1 MNTTQFR
8 QKVLSLQDNMF
19 NFALMLTT
27 NREDARDLLQE
38 TILKVLDNQE
48 KYVENVNF
56 KGWVMTIMRNI
67 FINDYR
73 KMISCNTVIDQT
85 EDLYHLNL
93 SQTSGIDT
101 PESIMAVYEITA
113 AIMGLN
119 KDLKEPFSLFIKGYK
134 YEEIAAK
141 LNLPMGT
148 VKNRIFLARKELQAE
163 LKDML

>member
-1 MNTTQFR
+1 MTTTQLR
-8 QKVLSLQDNMF
+8 QKILSLQENMF

-48 KYVENVNF
+48 KYVENANF
-56 KGWVMTIMRNI
+56 KGWVMTIMRNT

-73 KMISCNTVIDQT
+73 KTINSNTIIDQT
-85 EDLYHLNL
+85 DDLYHLNL

-101 PESIMAVYEITA
+101 PESCMAVYEIMA
-113 AIMGLN
+113 AINGLN
-119 KDLKEPFSLFIKGYK
+119 KDLREPFSLFINGYK
-134 YEEIAAK
+134 YEEIATK

-163 LKDML
+163 

>member
-1 MNTTQFR
+1 MEFQ
-8 QKVLSLQDNMF
+8 QKILGLQDNLF
-19 NFALMLTT
+19 NFALMLTA

-38 TILKVLDNQE
+38 TTLKALDNQE

-73 KMISCNTVIDQT
+73 KMITSNTIIDHT

-93 SQTSGIDT
+93 PQSSGIDT
-101 PESIMAVYEITA
+101 PESALTVQEITE
-113 AIMGLN
+113 AIKNLN
-119 KDLKEPFSLFIKGYK
+119 KDLKEPFALYVNGYK
-134 YEEIAAK
+134 YEEISEK
-141 LNLPMGT
+141 LQIPMGT

-163 LKDML
+163 LKDLV